1 MTRINTKI
9 TVLMILT
16 FSVILCGTKVV
27 GSNSILTGK
36 NAVALSPT
44 EGANKRVVFEER
56 FFSTNENDTIKKRS
70 HKRRR
75 KVRRPREGR

>member
-1 MTRINTKI
+1 MNTKI
-9 TVLMILT
+9 TVLMIFT
-16 FSVILCGTKVV
+16 FSVVLCGTRVT
-27 GSNSILTGK
+27 GSNLVLTGK
-36 NAVALSPT
+36 SAVSLPLK

-56 FFSTNENDTIKKRS
+56 YFLINENDTIKKRS